1 MTKGKRN
8 WDLGISKE
16 TSRFDILFFSE
27 GSNLHRE
34 LSCGYP
40 ESSAL
45 LHCQY
50 SQIYYF
56 LLLLTLVLV
65 IGLNLIIFR
74 YICTYNRDIKK
85 QRKKIS
91 LHISCTI
98 RKRQCYVYPFR
109 RKPRG
114 KKRIKKLM
122 KYWRADYTGQYSVV
136 NCFSHPP
143 STSPNRYR

>member
-1 MTKGKRN
+1 MIVK
-8 WDLGISKE
+8 
-16 TSRFDILFFSE
+16 
-27 GSNLHRE
+27 
-34 LSCGYP
+34 
-40 ESSAL
+40 
-45 LHCQY
+45 Y

-74 YICTYNRDIKK
+74 YIYTYNRDIKK

-114 KKRIKKLM
+114 KKKNRKVDEILESGLHGTIFCCKLFLHPL
-122 KYWRADYTGQYSVV
+122 RRQIDTGSTYPIAYHLSRYSRH
-136 NCFSHPP
+136 SRHPP
-143 STSPNRYR
+143 DCLHFSICDHLSIILLCVYLYIH